1 MHVQTNKIQLQNMG
15 IPKYHTFEMTVGTEN
30 CLSHGMYY
38 NTIEAAGYKQITYL
52 LVKVWNE
59 TATEHTIV

>member
-52 LVKVWNE
+52 LVKV
-59 TATEHTIV
+59 